1 MPRAGNISLAALHR
15 YAHWGARAG
24 WRPRPGPDLDILLAS
39 AACNADNVR
48 MQYTIRN
55 VPGPLD
61 AVLRRSAREQGK
73 SLNEVAIEALARGA
87 GLTERRCGQRDLSDI
102 AKTWRHDSAFD
113 HALAAQD
120 TIDQELWR

>member
-1 MPRAGNISLAALHR
+1 VREIYRWPPSIDMPTGALVPD
-15 YAHWGARAG
+15 GALD
-24 WRPRPGPDLDILLAS
+24 PGPTSIFCLHQLPAMPTMF
-39 AACNADNVR
+39 ACNTPSA
-48 MQYTIRN
+48 
-55 VPGPLD
+55 P
-61 AVLRRSAREQGK
+61 SAREQG